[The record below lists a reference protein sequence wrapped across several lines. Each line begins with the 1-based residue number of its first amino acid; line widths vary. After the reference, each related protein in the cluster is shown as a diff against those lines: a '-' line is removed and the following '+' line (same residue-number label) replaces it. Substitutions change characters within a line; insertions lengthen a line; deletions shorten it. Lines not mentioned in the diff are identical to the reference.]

1 MSKRILREGLRPNDL
16 QDLVHNIFE
25 IDLYSSKMGDD
36 RDVSVLSFKVKDRS
50 PAKDMMEFIEKGFN
64 FVLDSD
70 ISTGE
75 DKNGHYQ
82 VFVELPRSKMLPQ
95 YIKEITEGVK
105 HLTGINEW
113 KFRYYKKIHSVPF
126 SEEKILETVP
136 TSPDDYDQMI
146 EGIRVESIEK
156 FFSKTFKDNIV
167 VEGNKITIEKPFGIK
182 VSFNLV
188 EMADDKEYLEKDLS
202 ETIKMDSRSQ
212 AEVMWL
218 TKLLGDL
225 NINKYGNH
233 FILENGKR
241 AMKITMEI

>member
-1 MSKRILREGLRPNDL
+1 MSNRILREGLRPNDL

-36 RDVSVLSFKVKDRS
+36 RDVAVLSFKVNDRS
-50 PAKDMMEFIEKGFN
+50 PARDMMEFIEKGYD
-64 FVLDSD
+64 FVLDADVS
-70 ISTGE
+70 SGE
-75 DKNGHYQ
+75 DKNGKYH
-82 VFVELPRSKMLPQ
+82 VFVELPRSKMLPR
-95 YIKEITEGVK
+95 YIKEVTDGVQ
-105 HLTGINEW
+105 HLTGIDNW

-126 SEEKILETVP
+126 SEERVFETVP
-136 TSPDDYDQMI
+136 TTPDAYDAMI

-182 VSFNLV
+182 VSFNMIDIV
-188 EMADDKEYLEKDLS
+188 EDKDELQKDLN
-202 ETIKMDSRSQ
+202 ETLKMDSRSQ

-218 TKLLGDL
+218 TKLLGDMA
-225 NINKYGNH
+225 INKYGNS
-233 FILENGKR
+233 FVLENGKQ